1 MSNKTFTVEQFRS
14 AIRRPMKQT
23 ETLKG
28 LGLNKIGR
36 RRTIADTPAS
46 RGMVASVAH
55 LVRIVTDAKK

>member
-1 MSNKTFTVEQFRS
+1 MTKTFTIEQFRS
-14 AIRRPMKQT
+14 AARRPAKQT

-36 RRTIADTPAS
+36 RRTIVDTPAS

-55 LVRIVTDAKK
+55 LVRIVTDEKQK